1 MPRRK
6 PAPAPK
12 RKAARKSAPAKAK
25 PKSALTKGQQ
35 DYARFTEAAN
45 AATQA
50 ALAPVMAQL
59 AQVSSQINARHRER
73 LKDITATL
81 RALAEQPAEYAVVM
95 PRAERAAIAHNLSAA
110 RVESPNLVKAGRAVQ
125 MGVDTYRDYLE
136 LPARYLYSP
145 EAERLLSVLTGKWR
159 TAYRAADCNADT
171 GRHAAECAHNER
183 RLVVSKSSL
192 ARELH
197 GSAGGSQIAMV
208 SRCLREL
215 ATARHTYT
223 RARETGAGE
232 VQVLSGADGEP
243 ILSYLR
249 AGTGETLESAAAS
262 RTLTLQLGEKYHEQI
277 MRGLYRVERTE
288 RLTCWRESWELEL
301 MLRLITTP
309 ATRYGSY
316 AMNNSRDGLSVR
328 LLLSRT
334 DETTELGSVSSLLS
348 GSRSLRSPAATLKR
362 LQRFAEQLRAVSL
375 PDELQIAMVQPKTE
389 GSRVVGWYLGLGYPE
404 QPLTAGQAK
413 RLAKAARTRLRGGQ
427 EPTPLQRRGLAR
439 VRAYPQDEAAKAAQE
454 LHYLEQAL
462 AAVSAPKHG
471 TKRTNSRHE
480 VPQITH
486 ETGGRL
492 VLDSL
497 LDSTKAKAVE
507 STEERTPSE
516 VKAERI
522 ATLRAS
528 WDSYPHETR
537 RILQRTHPELRD
549 LPA

>member
-1 MPRRK
+1 M
-6 PAPAPK
+6 
-12 RKAARKSAPAKAK
+12 
-25 PKSALTKGQQ
+25 
-35 DYARFTEAAN
+35 ARFTEATN
-45 AATQA
+45 AAAQA

-59 AQVSSQINARHRER
+59 AEVSSQINAQHRER

-110 RVESPNLVKAGRAVQ
+110 RVDSPNLVKAGRAVQ
-125 MGVDTYRDYLE
+125 MGADTYRDYLE
-136 LPARYLYSP
+136 LPTRYLYSP

-159 TAYRAADCNADT
+159 TAYRATECNADT
-171 GRHAAECAHNER
+171 GKHAAECAHLER

-192 ARELH
+192 AKELH

-208 SRCLREL
+208 SRHLKEL
-215 ATARHTYT
+215 ATARHTYS
-223 RARETGAGE
+223 RARETGTGE

-249 AGTGETLESAAAS
+249 AGTGDTLESAAAS
-262 RTLTLQLGEKYHEQI
+262 RTLTLQLGERYHEQI

-309 ATRYGSY
+309 TTRYGSY
-316 AMNNSRDGLSVR
+316 VMQNSRDGMSLR
-328 LLLSRT
+328 LVLSRT

-348 GSRSLRSPAATLKR
+348 GSRSLRSPATTLKR

-375 PDELQIAMVQPKTE
+375 PDELQIAMVEPQMK

-404 QPLTAGQAK
+404 APLTAGQAK
-413 RLAKAARTRLRGGQ
+413 RLAKAGRQRLRSGQ
-427 EPTPLQRRGLAR
+427 EPTRAQRRAIDR
-439 VRAYPQDEAAKAAQE
+439 VRAYPPDEAYLAARE
-454 LHYLEQAL
+454 LDYLEQAL
-462 AAVSAPKHG
+462 TALSAPKHG

-480 VPQITH
+480 VQQITH

-492 VLDSL
+492 VLDSS
-497 LDSTKAKAVE
+497 LDSTKAEAIE
-507 STEERTPSE
+507 STDERTPSE
-516 VKAERI
+516 VKASRLEV
-522 ATLRAS
+522 LRRD
-528 WDSYPHETR
+528 WDTYPHETR

>member
-1 MPRRK
+1 M
-6 PAPAPK
+6 
-12 RKAARKSAPAKAK
+12 
-25 PKSALTKGQQ
+25 
-35 DYARFTEAAN
+35 ARFTEATN
-45 AATQA
+45 AAAQA

-59 AQVSSQINARHRER
+59 AEVSSQINARHRER

-136 LPARYLYSP
+136 LPTRYLYSP

-171 GRHAAECAHNER
+171 GKHAAECAHLER

-208 SRCLREL
+208 SRHLQEL
-215 ATARHTYT
+215 AKARHTYS
-223 RARETGAGE
+223 RARETGTGE

-249 AGTGETLESAAAS
+249 AGTGDTIESAAAS
-262 RTLTLQLGEKYHEQI
+262 RTLTLQLGEQYHAQL

-301 MLRLITTP
+301 MLRLITSP

-316 AMNNSRDGLSVR
+316 AMNNSRDGMSVR

-348 GSRSLRSPAATLKR
+348 GSRSLRAPAATLKR
-362 LQRFAEQLRAVSL
+362 LERFAEQLRAVSL

-404 QPLTAGQAK
+404 QPMTAGQAK
-413 RLAKAARTRLRGGQ
+413 SLAKTGRQRLQRGQ
-427 EPTPLQRRGLAR
+427 EPTSAQRRALAR
-439 VRAYPQDEAAKAAQE
+439 VRAYPRDEAALAARD
-454 LHYLEQAL
+454 LDYLEQAL
-462 AAVSAPKHG
+462 TALSAPKHG
-471 TKRTNSRHE
+471 TKRPNSRHE
-480 VPQITH
+480 VPQIEH
-486 ETGGRL
+486 ETGSRL
-492 VLDSL
+492 VLDSS
-497 LDSTKAKAVE
+497 LDSTKAEAIE
-507 STEERTPSE
+507 STDERTPSE
-516 VKAERI
+516 VKASRLEV
-522 ATLRAS
+522 LRRD
-528 WDSYPHETR
+528 WDTYPHETR

>member
-1 MPRRK
+1 
-6 PAPAPK
+6 
-12 RKAARKSAPAKAK
+12 
-25 PKSALTKGQQ
+25 
-35 DYARFTEAAN
+35 
-45 AATQA
+45 
-50 ALAPVMAQL
+50 MAQL
-59 AQVSSQINARHRER
+59 AQVSSQINAAHRER

-81 RALAEQPAEYAVVM
+81 RALAEQPAEYAVIM

-110 RVESPNLVKAGRAVQ
+110 RVDSPNLVKAGRAVQ
-125 MGVDTYRDYLE
+125 MGADTYRDYLE
-136 LPARYLYSP
+136 LPTRYLYSP

-159 TAYRAADCNADT
+159 TAYRSAECNADT
-171 GRHAAECAHNER
+171 GKHAAECAHLER
-183 RLVVSKSSL
+183 RLIVSKSSL
-192 ARELH
+192 AKELH

-208 SRCLREL
+208 SRHLKEL
-215 ATARHTYT
+215 ATARHTYS

-249 AGTGETLESAAAS
+249 AGAGETLESAAAS
-262 RTLTLQLGEKYHEQI
+262 RTLTLQLGERYHEQI

-309 ATRYGSY
+309 TTRYGSY
-316 AMNNSRDGLSVR
+316 AMHNSRDGMSVR

-334 DETTELGSVSSLLS
+334 AETTELGSVSSLLS
-348 GSRSLRSPAATLKR
+348 GSRSLRSPATTLKR

-375 PDELQIAMVQPKTE
+375 PDELQIAMVEPQMQ

-404 QPLTAGQAK
+404 APLTAGQAK
-413 RLAKAARTRLRGGQ
+413 RLAKAARARLRSGQ
-427 EPTPLQRRGLAR
+427 EPTSAQRRGLDR
-439 VRAYPQDEAAKAAQE
+439 VRAYPQDEAALAARE
-454 LHYLEQAL
+454 LDYLEQAL
-462 AAVSAPKHG
+462 TALSAPKHG
-471 TKRTNSRHE
+471 TKRKEARHE
-480 VPQITH
+480 VQQITH

-492 VLDSL
+492 VLDSS

-549 LPA
+549 LPS

>member
-12 RKAARKSAPAKAK
+12 RKAARKSAPTKAK
-25 PKSALTKGQQ
+25 PKSAPTKAQR
-35 DYARFTEAAN
+35 DYARFTKATN
-45 AATQA
+45 AAAQA
-50 ALAPVMAQL
+50 ALAPVMKQL
-59 AQVSSQINARHRER
+59 AEVSSQINAQHRER

-136 LPARYLYSP
+136 LPTRYLYSP

-159 TAYRAADCNADT
+159 TAYRSADCNADT
-171 GRHAAECAHNER
+171 GRHAAECAHLER

-197 GSAGGSQIAMV
+197 NSAGGSQIAMV

-215 ATARHTYT
+215 ATARHTYS
-223 RARETGAGE
+223 RARETGGE
-232 VQVLSGADGEP
+232 VQILSGADGEP

-249 AGTGETLESAAAS
+249 AGTGDTLESAAAS
-262 RTLTLQLGEKYHEQI
+262 RTLTLQLGEHHHAQL

-301 MLRLITTP
+301 MLRLITSP

-316 AMNNSRDGLSVR
+316 AMNNSRDGMSLR

-334 DETTELGSVSSLLS
+334 DDSTELGSVSSLLS
-348 GSRSLRSPAATLKR
+348 GTRSLRSPAATLKR

-375 PDELQIAMVQPKTE
+375 PDELQIAMVQPQMR

-404 QPLTAGQAK
+404 APLTAGQAK
-413 RLAKAARTRLRGGQ
+413 RLAKAGRESLRSGQ
-427 EPTPLQRRGLAR
+427 EPTRAQRRALAR
-439 VRAYPQDEAAKAAQE
+439 VRSYPPQE
-454 LHYLEQAL
+454 PTLVEQAL
-462 AAVSAPKHG
+462 AALSAPKHG
-471 TKRTNSRHE
+471 TKRPNSRHE

-486 ETGGRL
+486 ETGARL
-492 VLDSL
+492 VLDSS
-497 LDSTKAKAVE
+497 LDSTMAKATE
-507 STEERTPSE
+507 STDERTPSE
-516 VKAERI
+516 VKAARLEG
-522 ATLRAS
+522 LRAS
-528 WDSYPHETR
+528 WDTYPHETR

-549 LPA
+549 LPS

>member
-1 MPRRK
+1 MQL
-6 PAPAPK
+6 PK
-12 RKAARKSAPAKAK
+12 KAK
-25 PKSALTKGQQ
+25 RQAPTKAQR
-35 DYARFTEAAN
+35 DLERFTEATN
-45 AATQA
+45 AAAQA

-59 AQVSSQINARHRER
+59 AEVSSQINARHRER

-81 RALAEQPAEYAVVM
+81 RALAEQPAEYAVLM

-110 RVESPNLVKAGRAVQ
+110 RVESPTLVKAGRAVQ

-136 LPARYLYSP
+136 LPTRYLYSP

-159 TAYRAADCNADT
+159 TAYRSAECNADT
-171 GRHAAECAHNER
+171 GRHAAECAHLER

-192 ARELH
+192 AKELH

-208 SRCLREL
+208 SRHLQEL
-215 ATARHTYT
+215 AKARHTYS
-223 RARETGAGE
+223 RARETGAGK

-249 AGTGETLESAAAS
+249 AGTGDTLESAAAS
-262 RTLTLQLGEKYHEQI
+262 RTLTLELGEQHHAQLL
-277 MRGLYRVERTE
+277 RGLYRVERTE

-301 MLRLITTP
+301 MLRLITSP

-316 AMNNSRDGLSVR
+316 AMQNSRDGMSLR

-348 GSRSLRSPAATLKR
+348 GSRSVRAPAATLKR

-404 QPLTAGQAK
+404 QPMTAAQA
-413 RLAKAARTRLRGGQ
+413 RQLAKTGRERQRKGQ
-427 EPTPLQRRGLAR
+427 EPTRAERRALAR
-439 VRAYPQDEAAKAAQE
+439 VRAYPPQE
-454 LHYLEQAL
+454 PTLVEQAITAL
-462 AAVSAPKHG
+462 SAPKHG
-471 TKRTNSRHE
+471 TKRPNSRHE

-486 ETGGRL
+486 ETGSRL
-492 VLDSL
+492 VLDSS
-497 LDSTKAKAVE
+497 LDSTMAKATE
-507 STEERTPSE
+507 SADERTPSE
-516 VKAERI
+516 VKASRLE
-522 ATLRAS
+522 ALRRD
-528 WDSYPHETR
+528 WDTYPHETR
-537 RILQRTHPELRD
+537 RILQRTHLELRD

>member
-12 RKAARKSAPAKAK
+12 RKAARKSAPTKAK
-25 PKSALTKGQQ
+25 PKSAPRDL
-35 DYARFTEAAN
+35 ARFTEATN
-45 AATQA
+45 AAAQA

-59 AQVSSQINARHRER
+59 AEVSSQINAQHRER

-81 RALAEQPAEYAVVM
+81 RALAEQPVEYAVVM

-125 MGVDTYRDYLE
+125 MGADTYRDYLE
-136 LPARYLYSP
+136 LPTRYLYSP

-159 TAYRAADCNADT
+159 TAYRAAECNADT
-171 GRHAAECAHNER
+171 GKHAAECAHLER

-208 SRCLREL
+208 SRHLQEL
-215 ATARHTYT
+215 AKARHTYSRT
-223 RARETGAGE
+223 RETDAGQ

-249 AGTGETLESAAAS
+249 AGAGDTLESAAAS
-262 RTLTLQLGEKYHEQI
+262 RTLTLQLGEQYHAQL

-309 ATRYGSY
+309 TTRYGSY
-316 AMNNSRDGLSVR
+316 AMNNSRDGMSVR

-348 GSRSLRSPAATLKR
+348 GSRSLRAPAATLKR
-362 LQRFAEQLRAVSL
+362 LQRFSEQLRAVSL
-375 PDELQIAMVQPKTE
+375 PDELQIAMVQPQMR

-404 QPLTAGQAK
+404 APLTAGQAK
-413 RLAKAARTRLRGGQ
+413 RLAKAGRESLRSGQ
-427 EPTPLQRRGLAR
+427 EPTRAQRRALAR
-439 VRAYPQDEAAKAAQE
+439 VRAYPPQE
-454 LHYLEQAL
+454 PTLTAQAL
-462 AAVSAPKHG
+462 TALSAPKHG
-471 TKRTNSRHE
+471 TKRPNSRHE

-486 ETGGRL
+486 ETGARL
-492 VLDSL
+492 VLDSS
-497 LDSTKAKAVE
+497 LDSTKAKATE
-507 STEERTPSE
+507 SADERTPSE
-516 VKAERI
+516 VKAARLEG
-522 ATLRAS
+522 LRAS
-528 WDSYPHETR
+528 WDTYPHETR

-549 LPA
+549 LPS

>member
-6 PAPAPK
+6 PEPAPK
-12 RKAARKSAPAKAK
+12 RKAARKSAPTKA
-25 PKSALTKGQQ
+25 QR
-35 DYARFTEAAN
+35 DYARFTKATN
-45 AATQA
+45 AAAQA
-50 ALAPVMAQL
+50 ALAPVMKQL
-59 AQVSSQINARHRER
+59 AEVSSQINAQHRER

-136 LPARYLYSP
+136 LPTRYLYSP

-159 TAYRAADCNADT
+159 TAYRSADCNADT
-171 GRHAAECAHNER
+171 GRHAAECAHLER

-197 GSAGGSQIAMV
+197 NSAGGSQIAMV

-215 ATARHTYT
+215 ATARHTYS
-223 RARETGAGE
+223 RARETGGE
-232 VQVLSGADGEP
+232 VQILSGADGEP

-249 AGTGETLESAAAS
+249 AGTGDTLESAAAS
-262 RTLTLQLGEKYHEQI
+262 RTLTLQLGEHHHAQL

-301 MLRLITTP
+301 MLRLITSP

-316 AMNNSRDGLSVR
+316 AMNNSRDGMSLR

-334 DETTELGSVSSLLS
+334 DDSTELGSVSSLLS
-348 GSRSLRSPAATLKR
+348 GTRSLRSPAATLKR

-404 QPLTAGQAK
+404 APLTAGQAK
-413 RLAKAARTRLRGGQ
+413 RLAKAARARLRSGQ
-427 EPTPLQRRGLAR
+427 EPTELQRRGLAR

-471 TKRTNSRHE
+471 TKRTTSRHE

-522 ATLRAS
+522 ATLREA
-528 WDSYPHETR
+528 WDTYPHETR

-549 LPA
+549 LPS

>member
-1 MPRRK
+1 MK
-6 PAPAPK
+6 
-12 RKAARKSAPAKAK
+12 
-25 PKSALTKGQQ
+25 
-35 DYARFTEAAN
+35 
-45 AATQA
+45 
-50 ALAPVMAQL
+50 QL
-59 AQVSSQINARHRER
+59 AEVSSQINAQHRER

-136 LPARYLYSP
+136 LPTRYLYSP

-159 TAYRAADCNADT
+159 TAYRSADCNADT
-171 GRHAAECAHNER
+171 GRHAAECAHLER

-197 GSAGGSQIAMV
+197 NSAGGSQIAMV

-215 ATARHTYT
+215 ATARHTYS
-223 RARETGAGE
+223 RARETGGE
-232 VQVLSGADGEP
+232 VQILSGADGEP

-249 AGTGETLESAAAS
+249 AGTGDTLESAAAS
-262 RTLTLQLGEKYHEQI
+262 RTLTLQLGEHHHAQL

-301 MLRLITTP
+301 MLRLITSP

-316 AMNNSRDGLSVR
+316 AMNNSRDGMSLR

-334 DETTELGSVSSLLS
+334 DDSTELGSVSSLLS
-348 GSRSLRSPAATLKR
+348 GTRSLRSPAATLKR

-404 QPLTAGQAK
+404 APLTAGQAK
-413 RLAKAARTRLRGGQ
+413 RLAKAARARLRSGQ
-427 EPTPLQRRGLAR
+427 EPTSAQRRGLAR

-471 TKRTNSRHE
+471 TKRTTSRHE

-486 ETGGRL
+486 ETGSRL
-492 VLDSL
+492 VLDSS
-497 LDSTKAKAVE
+497 LDSTMAKAVE

-522 ATLRAS
+522 TTLREA
-528 WDSYPHETR
+528 WDTYPHETR

-549 LPA
+549 LPS